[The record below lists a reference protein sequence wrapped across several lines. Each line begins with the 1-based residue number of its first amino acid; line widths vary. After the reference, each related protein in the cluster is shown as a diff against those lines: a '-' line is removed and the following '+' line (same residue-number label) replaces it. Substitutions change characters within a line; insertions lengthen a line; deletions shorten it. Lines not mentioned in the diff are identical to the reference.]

1 MKRLIGVSLALCIS
15 AWSFGQND
23 QIQNEKGQDL
33 MPVAGE
39 IGVGVNAIPVFN
51 YIGDIFG
58 LSSNNTSLDTNKFV
72 GYFGQQSLFGK
83 YMLTDDNAV
92 RVNLR
97 VGQFNTTTS
106 ASLIDDFAGHPDSMT
121 NDLRQTRQSDINIGI
136 GYEFRRGKNRLRGIY
151 GGELLWSRS
160 KSRENYTYGNAFGVT
175 NPSPSTVDFTIGP
188 PFIASPQATRT
199 RSIVNGTIQGL
210 GVRLFGG
217 IEYYFAPKICVGTEF
232 GWSLGGAWQ
241 GESVTTTEFWSPLAL
256 DPATSQPGAVDFQES
271 EGFTVS
277 SFTMD
282 TDNFNGAVYFLFWF

>member
-1 MKRLIGVSLALCIS
+1 MKRLLGVCLALTVS
-15 AWSFGQND
+15 AWSFSQND
-23 QIQNEKGQDL
+23 QIQNKKGQDL

-58 LSSNNTSLDTNKFV
+58 LSSNNTSLDTNKFI
-72 GYFGQQSLFGK
+72 GYFGSQTLFGK
-83 YMLTDDNAV
+83 YMLTDDNAI

-97 VGQFNTTTS
+97 VGQQNTTTTVDVVND
-106 ASLIDDFAGHPDSMT
+106 LAGHPDSLT
-121 NDLRQTRQSDINIGI
+121 SDVFRGRQSDINIGV

-160 KSRENYTYGNAFGVT
+160 KQKGNYTYGNAFGVT
-175 NPSPSTVDFTIGP
+175 NPAPSTTDFSLLSAT
-188 PFIASPQATRT
+188 PQTNRI
-199 RSIVNGTIQGL
+199 RSFDNGTIQGL

-232 GWSLGGAWQ
+232 GWTVGGAWQ
-241 GESVTTTEFWSPLAL
+241 GRSTITTEFWSPLAL
-256 DPATSQPGAVDFQES
+256 DPATGSTGAVDFTES
-271 EGFTVS
+271 NSFTQS
-277 SFTMD
+277 SFSMD